1 MKRCIYLA
9 SYLGSKETSS
19 DVLCQTNGQG
29 VDWNWVTFRHCHFWL
44 TKSNYFKK
52 SVLTKY
58 KTSNYILH
66 IINGY
71 LYFPKLYIMYSP
83 FLLVCKYEKTL
94 LWNPSYSSMNSI
106 IKDKTIFCM
115 EDGNFVS
122 NKVELYFFKY
132 FSTHTGWQMR
142 SLILVN

>member
-1 MKRCIYLA
+1 MYFARQMDKGLIEIGWRSDTA
-9 SYLGSKETSS
+9 TSDWQS
-19 DVLCQTNGQG
+19 QTI
-29 VDWNWVTFRHCHFWL
+29 FE
-44 TKSNYFKK
+44 K

-83 FLLVCKYEKTL
+83 FLLVCKYENTL
-94 LWNPSYSSMNSI
+94 LWNPSYCSMNRI

-122 NKVELYFFKY
+122 NKVELYFF
-132 FSTHTGWQMR
+132 
-142 SLILVN
+142 